1 MRGKESE
8 RKRERKMAGNY
19 TSCIFICDSVKGGG
33 GFSKRYV
40 SRMGETQKDK
50 RKQGRKS
57 VGKFCLLK
65 SCTPLHV
72 AHKGIKQ
79 INTSLSRI
87 NRRSKLESSG
97 VEWSGVRSGVF
108 VTLATCVTATM
119 SQDCRAPGH

>member
-1 MRGKESE
+1 M
-8 RKRERKMAGNY
+8 REREREKWLETIQVAFLFA
-19 TSCIFICDSVKGGG
+19 IAKRGGG

>member
-1 MRGKESE
+1 
-8 RKRERKMAGNY
+8 
-19 TSCIFICDSVKGGG
+19 
-33 GFSKRYV
+33 
-40 SRMGETQKDK
+40 
-50 RKQGRKS
+50 
-57 VGKFCLLK
+57 
-65 SCTPLHV
+65 
-72 AHKGIKQ
+72 HKGIKQ